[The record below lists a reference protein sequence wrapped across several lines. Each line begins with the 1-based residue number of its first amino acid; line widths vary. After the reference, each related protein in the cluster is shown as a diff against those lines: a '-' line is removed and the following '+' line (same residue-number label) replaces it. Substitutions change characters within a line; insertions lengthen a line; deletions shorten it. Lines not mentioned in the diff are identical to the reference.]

1 MRVCITGRTEFDI
14 ALARAMNHVGISIV
28 DNEAKAD
35 YVLSRERGRGIQ
47 ISNDRSESADIHL
60 SYAADISQ
68 NIKNPVK
75 WASHIL
81 YLGEWDKRLVQLS
94 SISSHRV
101 CFFTGEEKWAEN
113 WCGTFD
119 ANYKNITSIIYAT
132 QILVAFED
140 SMSKRLAEFFGK
152 HVVTKI
158 DLEQISEMITKPERY
173 PIERDL
179 NNTIFDRLREL
190 LVNLGGKAKIYA
202 DLCEYSK
209 QERIQCLES

>member
-1 MRVCITGRTEFDI
+1 MKMCITGRTEFDI
-14 ALARAMNHVGISIV
+14 SLARAMNSVGISIIE
-28 DNEAKAD
+28 DENRAD
-35 YVLSRERGRGIQ
+35 YVLSRERGNGIH

-60 SYAADISQ
+60 DYAADISQ
-68 NIKNPVK
+68 SIKNPAK
-75 WASHIL
+75 WASQIL
-81 YLGEWDKRLVQLS
+81 YLGEWDKRLIQLS
-94 SISSHRV
+94 AISSHRV

-132 QILVAFED
+132 KILVSFED

-152 HVVTKI
+152 NVVSKI
-158 DLEQISEMITKPERY
+158 DLEQISEMINKPERY
-173 PIERDL
+173 PVERDY

-190 LVNLGGKAKIYA
+190 LLKLGGKARIYA

-209 QERIQCLES
+209 QERIQCLE